1 MFHLGKKEVG
11 EAIHLDSPNGS
22 ILRATGAEGGRLG
35 PSIII
40 GGDGAPPLTGEGPYE
55 SPVTIE
61 PSIYQNKRTAADK
74 TTSHAIKRSCKKNQA
89 HEQDKY
95 TITTH
100 MRQNWRQNWSPPP
113 NRKQYRLQWFFRM
126 TAELM
131 EIK

>member
-61 PSIYQNKRTAADK
+61 PSIYQKKRTAADK
-74 TTSHAIKRSCKKNQA
+74 TPQVM
-89 HEQDKY
+89 Q
-95 TITTH
+95 
-100 MRQNWRQNWSPPP
+100 
-113 NRKQYRLQWFFRM
+113 
-126 TAELM
+126 
-131 EIK
+131 